1 MATPV
6 PGDPDTARRRL
17 REMLG
22 ETDSSSTWEPKDL
35 DDILLGAESLEDAA
49 ARGWQRKASEAANLT
64 DVTEAG
70 SSRKLGSLQ
79 KQALDMYSYYSDLA
93 AGEDPGQEETA
104 MRPTRVRAIVRE

>member
-1 MATPV
+1 MATPI
-6 PGDPDTARRRL
+6 PADEDAARRRL
-17 REMLG
+17 REMIG
-22 ETDSSSTWEPKDL
+22 ETDSSTTWETKAL
-35 DDILLGAESLEDAA
+35 DDLLLGATSLEEAA

-79 KQALDMYSYYSDLA
+79 KQALEMYSYYSDLA
-93 AGEDPGQEETA
+93 AGEDPGDTETE